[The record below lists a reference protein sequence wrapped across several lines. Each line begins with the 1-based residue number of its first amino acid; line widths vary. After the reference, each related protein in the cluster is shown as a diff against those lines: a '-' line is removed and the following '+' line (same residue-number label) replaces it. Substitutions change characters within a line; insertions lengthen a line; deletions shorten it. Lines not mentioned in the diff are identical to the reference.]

1 MLDSN
6 IYLQSLST
14 MFKLTALLA
23 EQVSGTVKTSSG
35 MSERALQNPI
45 P

>member
-6 IYLQSLST
+6 IYLISLST
-14 MFKLTALLA
+14 MFKLAALLA

-35 MSERALQNPI
+35 MSERALRNPI